1 MKMRNPCRATRQ
13 LTETRFP
20 SSARRGGVRGIYP
33 WAIVL
38 NGSVTR
44 RPQTVYYIIVIET
57 RHTSLIERQL
67 ADAAFGQRP
76 GDWPLPSATTPTQLW
91 LRAVAAG
98 GQGRYGAAHRD
109 LAVLRRSLAAGPL
122 LSLAHSTQGSFLRQL
137 GWHTLARGWDGR
149 ALALA
154 GTDPEAGADALIGLA
169 ADALGVGRFA
179 AAATLL
185 ARSDPLLAS
194 PVPDRLPVRRR
205 WVAAELAMA
214 CGEGE
219 VAVRHAGEAVE
230 LAAAMVTAS
239 ARHRVKSEV
248 VLAAALCSAG
258 DLERART
265 VADAALQD
273 SGRFGLLPL
282 RWALACLLIDI
293 ESVTFPARQLHEIRD
308 VCAGQVRR
316 AGGTWRSA

>member
-1 MKMRNPCRATRQ
+1 MN
-13 LTETRFP
+13 
-20 SSARRGGVRGIYP
+20 
-33 WAIVL
+33 
-38 NGSVTR
+38 
-44 RPQTVYYIIVIET
+44 ET
-57 RHTSLIERQL
+57 RHTSVIEL
-67 ADAAFGQRP
+67 AAAAFGNQP
-76 GDWPLPSATTPTQLW
+76 GSWPLPTATTPNELW

-98 GQGRYGAAHRD
+98 GQGRYGSAYRD
-109 LAVLRRSLAAGPL
+109 LEVLRRSVPAGPL
-122 LSLAHSTQGSFLRQL
+122 ASLAHSTQGSFLRQL

-154 GTDPEAGADALIGLA
+154 GTDPEARADALIGLA

-185 ARSDPLLAS
+185 TRVDLVLVPGLV
-194 PVPDRLPVRRR
+194 VPDRLQVRRR

-214 CGEGE
+214 SGDGEI
-219 VAVRHAGEAVE
+219 AVRHAEEGLE
-230 LAAAMVTAS
+230 LAQAMVVAS
-239 ARHRVKSEV
+239 ARHRAKSEV

-258 DLERART
+258 VTERARI
-265 VADAALQD
+265 VGDAALD
-273 SGRFGLLPL
+273 VTGRLSLIPL

-293 ESVTFPARQLHEIRD
+293 GSVTFSAPELHEIRN